1 MYAKISARAREI
13 GTRKNG
19 TTRRATPDPGR
30 YSNGI
35 HRNVLLDYV
44 FRLEFK
50 AYVLLKQM
58 EDTIKQTNEDKKRV
72 IESLN
77 RLRVQYKTLDG
88 EKNQLRDSIG
98 VGLDKENQAD
108 DIELIENFLG

>member
-1 MYAKISARAREI
+1 LYAKISARAREI
-13 GTRKNG
+13 DAWKNG
-19 TTRRATPDPGR
+19 TTRRATSNPGR

-35 HRNVLLDYV
+35 HQNVLLV
-44 FRLEFK
+44 LLVEFK
-50 AYVLLKQM
+50 AYVQLKQM

>member
-1 MYAKISARAREI
+1 
-13 GTRKNG
+13 
-19 TTRRATPDPGR
+19 
-30 YSNGI
+30 
-35 HRNVLLDYV
+35 
-44 FRLEFK
+44 
-50 AYVLLKQM
+50 M